1 MYIYILMLTNT
12 HTCSRTHTCTRTGA
26 VESNLGLQTPHE
38 GNSTCVL
45 VQIYMHV
52 DLPMLT
58 NTHTCKHTHTCT
70 HAHTHTHTRTQ
81 IHTHTHTHT
90 RTGDVESN
98 LVLQS
103 FYEGNSTHVL
113 IRIHTHTPAH
123 AQERL
128 KVILDYK
135 AVMKETGVAD
145 RALIDNGPMIEGI
158 YVYICIYLH
167 YT

>member
-1 MYIYILMLTNT
+1 MCVGTNIYACRSTYAHKHSHMQT
-12 HTCSRTHTCTRTGA
+12 HTHMHTRTH
-26 VESNLGLQTPHE
+26 
-38 GNSTCVL
+38 
-45 VQIYMHV
+45 
-52 DLPMLT
+52 
-58 NTHTCKHTHTCT
+58 T
-70 HAHTHTHTRTQ
+70 HAHTPTN
-81 IHTHTHTHT
+81 THTHT

-113 IRIHTHTPAH
+113 IRIHTHTHAH